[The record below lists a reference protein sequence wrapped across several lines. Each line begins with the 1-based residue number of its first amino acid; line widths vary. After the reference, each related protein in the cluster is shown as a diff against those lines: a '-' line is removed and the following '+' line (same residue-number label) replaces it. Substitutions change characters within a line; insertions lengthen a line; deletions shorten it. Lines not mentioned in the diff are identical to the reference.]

1 MGKRDFYFDNAKFI
15 LILLVV
21 FGHIISPLKNNHH
34 ILFALYIFIF
44 LFHMPAFILISGYFC
59 KGFNK
64 PGYIK
69 KTIKRTLIPYFI
81 FQVIYSFYYYFT
93 GYDDHLKLTLLDPHW
108 SLWFL
113 ISIFFWHLA
122 IIPFSKLGKYGFPVA
137 ILLGAAIGYFDVF
150 GSYLSI
156 ERTFVFFPFFYLGYL
171 LKNEHFVK
179 LRKSV
184 NKFAAVPI
192 LAGIFM
198 ICYFVFPDAWTEWLL
213 GDSSY
218 ADMGIKTWTD
228 GIFRLVFYA
237 GSFLTTFCVMALMPK
252 TKKSFTKL
260 GQNTLYVYL
269 LHGFFIKTINLSPY
283 YNSIGHK
290 SQYVALFILSIV
302 IVLLLASKPVREFAK
317 PLVELKLPQIK
328 RNNTFTR
335 SQ

>member
-15 LILLVV
+15 LILFVV
-21 FGHIISPLKNNHH
+21 FGHIISPLKEDHH
-34 ILFALYIFIF
+34 LLFALYKFIF

-64 PGYIK
+64 PGYIM
-69 KTIKRTLIPYFI
+69 KTIKRTLVPYFI

-93 GYDDHLKLTLLDPHW
+93 GYDDHFKLTLLDPHW

-122 IIPFSKLGKYGFPVA
+122 IIPFSKLGKYGFPLA
-137 ILLGAAIGYFDVF
+137 IILGVGIGYFDVF

-171 LKNEHFVK
+171 LKREHFVK
-179 LRKSV
+179 LQQSV

-192 LAGIFM
+192 LIGIFV
-198 ICYFVFPDAWTEWLL
+198 ICFFVFPDAWKEWLL

-218 ADMGIKTWTD
+218 AAMGNKTWFD
-228 GIFRLVFYA
+228 GLLRLVFYA
-237 GSFLTTFCVMALMPK
+237 GSFITTFSVMALMPK
-252 TKKSFTKL
+252 SKTTFTKL
-260 GQNTLYVYL
+260 GQCTLYIYL

-283 YNSIGHK
+283 YNSIGHY
-290 SQYVALFILSIV
+290 SQYIALFILSIV
-302 IVLLLASKPVREFAK
+302 ICLLLASKPVRTFAK
-317 PLVELKLPQIK
+317 PFIELKLPK
-328 RNNTFTR
+328 LKHDDSVTR